1 MEWIRATELA
11 KIKGVSDRSVRKL
24 VTSGKYIGRKI
35 CQRYEV
41 LVSSIEQEW
50 QDEVNKLYST
60 EISTENFNTP
70 ISEKSK
76 KRALTKFDIVM
87 KWRAFC
93 VNYKGKKVDAIKE
106 FVSVYN
112 NMPNKNNQYE
122 NINNIAIS
130 TIMRWDRLLKE
141 NADNWKVLAPKYK
154 SQPNKDKFSEKE
166 KETVLKILL
175 SPNQP
180 NIGKAIKL
188 TKHLLLQQG
197 VTNLACE
204 MTYRRFIS
212 KYKQEHYDMWIF
224 AREGA
229 KALRDKVIPYIERDI
244 LKLNVGDVLIGDG
257 HRLAFEVINPFT
269 GKPCR
274 PTIAA
279 YQDWKSGAM
288 VGFEVML
295 EENTQCIASALRNS
309 IIALGKYPKF
319 VYQDNGKAYK
329 ADYFTADDDISGL
342 FIKLG
347 ITPIFAKPYNAK
359 AKPIERFFREMQDSF
374 ERILPSFVGSC
385 IDNKPAYKK
394 RNERF
399 HKEIHN
405 NYIPTMDEVINYITR
420 WMVNFHYAQPC
431 PNVEGLSI
439 GEVFDAGKG
448 NGIDISTLDDLMM
461 VNVIKN
467 IGRNGIRF
475 LKFDYYHE
483 SLYGLRTQV
492 VIKYSLFDLSY
503 IKVFT
508 MSGEF
513 LCTAERLAPIHPLA
527 NYTGEAKDVE
537 ELKQRIKQQKE
548 LEKQTVKQYLRE
560 LKKEKVYLPA
570 LNETDNVIYKPSKE
584 DKKLLI
590 ESLKEDEIQPEK
602 IVFHNKYERYD
613 YLKNKPDLSEDEQK
627 WVDNYEKSTE
637 YKLLYGVED

>member
-11 KIKGVSDRSVRKL
+11 KIKGVSDRAIRKAII
-24 VTSGKYIGRKI
+24 SGKYKGHKV

-41 LVSSIEQEW
+41 LVASVEEELQEKI
-50 QDEVNKLYST
+50 NNLYTLKTNNSNYG
-60 EISTENFNTP
+60 IP
-70 ISEKSK
+70 ISEKNK

-87 KWRAFC
+87 QWRKFC
-93 VNYKGKKVDAIKE
+93 INYKGKKVDAVKE

-112 NMPNKNNQYE
+112 TMTSKGTSYE
-122 NINNIAIS
+122 NLNKLGIS
-130 TIMRWDRLLKE
+130 TILRWDKTLKE
-141 NADNWKVLAPKYK
+141 NGDNWESLAPKYK
-154 SQPNKDKFSEKE
+154 PHSYNESFSEKE

-175 SPNQP
+175 NPNQP

-188 TKHLLLQQG
+188 TKHILSQQG
-197 VTNLACE
+197 ITKFASE
-204 MTYRRFIS
+204 MTYRRFVS
-212 KYKQEHYDMWIF
+212 KYKQEHYDMCVF

-229 KALRDKVIPYIERDI
+229 KALRDKVIPYIEKDI

-274 PTIAA
+274 PTITA

-309 IIALGKYPKF
+309 IITLGKYPKF

-329 ADYFTADDDISGL
+329 ADYFTDDNPTSGL

-374 ERILPSFVGSC
+374 ERILPSFVGSN

-394 RNERF
+394 RNEKF

-405 NYIPTMDEVINYITR
+405 KYIPTLNEVINYITR
-420 WMVNFHYAQPC
+420 WMLNFHYAQPC
-431 PNVEGLSI
+431 PNVEGLTI
-439 GEVFDAGKG
+439 GEVLEAGKG
-448 NGIDISTLDDLMM
+448 KGVDISALDDLMM
-461 VNVIKN
+461 VTVIKN

-475 LKFDYYHE
+475 LKSDYFHE
-483 SLYGLRTQV
+483 CLYGLKTQV
-492 VIKYSLFDLSY
+492 VIKYSLFDLSS
-503 IKVFT
+503 IKVYT
-508 MSGEF
+508 TKGEF
-513 LCTAERLAPIHPLA
+513 LCIADRLEPIHPLA

-537 ELKQRIKQQKE
+537 ELKQRLKQQKE
-548 LEKQTVKQYLRE
+548 LEKQTVKQYLKE
-560 LKKEKVYLPA
+560 LKREKVYLPL
-570 LNETDNVIYKPSKE
+570 LNEPEPVIYKTIE
-584 DKKLLI
+584 DKKLLL
-590 ESLKEDEIQPEK
+590 ESLKDEEIPPEK

-613 YLKNKPDLSEDEQK
+613 YLKDKQELTEEEHI
-627 WVDNYEKSTE
+627 WLENYKKSTE
-637 YKLLYGVED
+637 YKLLYGFED

>member
-11 KIKGVSDRSVRKL
+11 KIKGVSDRAIRKAI
-24 VTSGKYIGRKI
+24 TSGKYKAQKV

-41 LVSSIEQEW
+41 LVASLELEVQEKISNLFPTEVI
-50 QDEVNKLYST
+50 DE
-60 EISTENFNTP
+60 EFDIP
-70 ISEKSK
+70 ISEMNK

-87 KWRAFC
+87 KWRNFC
-93 VNYKGKKVDAIKE
+93 VNHKGKKVDAIKE
-106 FVSVYN
+106 FTTIYN
-112 NMPNKNNQYE
+112 TLGKKESSYGSLNKLGL
-122 NINNIAIS
+122 A
-130 TIMRWDRLLKE
+130 TIMRWDKALRE
-141 NADNWKVLAPKYK
+141 NGDNWKVLVPKYK
-154 SQPNKDKFSEKE
+154 SNPQKTRFSEKE
-166 KETVLKILL
+166 KETFLKILL
-175 SPNQP
+175 NPNQP
-180 NIGKAIKL
+180 NVGKAIKL
-188 TKHLLLQQG
+188 TKHLLAQQG
-197 VTNLACE
+197 VINFASE

-229 KALRDKVIPYIERDI
+229 KALRDKVVPYIERDI
-244 LKLNVGDVLIGDG
+244 FKLNVGDVLIGDG

-309 IIALGKYPKF
+309 IINLGKYPKF

-329 ADYFTADDDISGL
+329 ADYFIADDNVSGL

-394 RNERF
+394 RNEKF

-405 NYIPTMDEVINYITR
+405 NYIPTLDEVINYITR
-420 WMVNFHYAQPC
+420 WMLNFHYSQQC
-431 PNVEGLSI
+431 PNVEGLTI
-439 GEVFDAGKG
+439 GEVLEAGKG

-461 VNVIKN
+461 VENIKN

-475 LKFDYYHE
+475 LKSDYFHE
-483 SLYGLRTQV
+483 CLYGLRTQV
-492 VIKYSLFDLSY
+492 IIKYSLFDLSY
-503 IKVFT
+503 IKVYT
-508 MSGEF
+508 LDGEF
-513 LCTAERLAPIHPLA
+513 LCTAERLTPIHPLA
-527 NYTGEAKDVE
+527 NYMGEPKDVE
-537 ELKQRIKQQKE
+537 ELKQRLKQQKE
-548 LEKQTVKQYLRE
+548 FEKQTVKQYLKE
-560 LKKEKVYLPA
+560 LKREKVYLPT
-570 LNETDNVIYKPSKE
+570 LNEPENPIYKTVD
-584 DKKLLI
+584 DKKLLL
-590 ESLKEDEIQPEK
+590 ESLKDDEVPPEK
-602 IVFHNKYERYD
+602 IIFHNKYERYD
-613 YLKNKPDLSEDEQK
+613 YLKDKTEISEDDRIWLE
-627 WVDNYEKSTE
+627 NYKKSTE
-637 YKLLYGVED
+637 YKLLYGFEE

>member
-11 KIKGVSDRSVRKL
+11 KIKGVSDRAIRKAII
-24 VTSGKYIGRKI
+24 SGKYKGHKV

-41 LVSSIEQEW
+41 LVASVEEELQEKI
-50 QDEVNKLYST
+50 NNLYTPKTNNSDY
-60 EISTENFNTP
+60 EIP

-87 KWRAFC
+87 QWRKFC
-93 VNYKGKKVDAIKE
+93 INYKGKKVDAVKE

-112 NMPNKNNQYE
+112 TMTSKEFSYE
-122 NINNIAIS
+122 NLNKISIS
-130 TIMRWDRLLKE
+130 TILRWDKTLKE
-141 NADNWKVLAPKYK
+141 NGDNWESLAPKYK
-154 SQPNKDKFSEKE
+154 PHSYNESFSEKE

-175 SPNQP
+175 NPNQP

-188 TKHLLLQQG
+188 TKHILSQQG
-197 VTNLACE
+197 ITKFASE
-204 MTYRRFIS
+204 MTYRRFVS
-212 KYKQEHYDMWIF
+212 KYKQEHYDMWVF

-274 PTIAA
+274 PTITA

-309 IIALGKYPKF
+309 IITLGKYPKF

-329 ADYFTADDDISGL
+329 ADYFTDDNPASGL

-374 ERILPSFVGSC
+374 ERILPSFAGSN

-394 RNERF
+394 RNEKF

-405 NYIPTMDEVINYITR
+405 KYIPTLNEVINYITR
-420 WMVNFHYAQPC
+420 WMLNFHYAQPC
-431 PNVEGLSI
+431 PNVEGLTI
-439 GEVFDAGKG
+439 GEVLEAGKG
-448 NGIDISTLDDLMM
+448 KGVDISELDDLMM
-461 VNVIKN
+461 VTVIKN

-475 LKFDYYHE
+475 LKSDYFHE
-483 SLYGLRTQV
+483 CLYGLKTQV
-492 VIKYSLFDLSY
+492 VIKYSLFDLSS
-503 IKVFT
+503 IKVYT
-508 MSGEF
+508 TKGEF
-513 LCTAERLAPIHPLA
+513 LCIADRLEPIHPLA

-537 ELKQRIKQQKE
+537 ELKQRLKQQKE
-548 LEKQTVKQYLRE
+548 LEKQTVKRYLKE
-560 LKKEKVYLPA
+560 LKREKVYLPL
-570 LNETDNVIYKPSKE
+570 LNEPEPVIYKTIE
-584 DKKLLI
+584 DKKLLL
-590 ESLKEDEIQPEK
+590 ESLKDEEIPPEK

-613 YLKNKPDLSEDEQK
+613 YLKDKQELTKEEHI
-627 WVDNYEKSTE
+627 WLENYKKSTE
-637 YKLLYGVED
+637 YKLLYGFDD

>member
-11 KIKGVSDRSVRKL
+11 KIKGVSDRAIRKAI
-24 VTSGKYIGRKI
+24 TSGKYKAQKV

-41 LVSSIEQEW
+41 LVASLELEVQEKISNLFPTEVI
-50 QDEVNKLYST
+50 DE
-60 EISTENFNTP
+60 EFDIP
-70 ISEKSK
+70 ISEMNK

-87 KWRAFC
+87 KWRNFC
-93 VNYKGKKVDAIKE
+93 VNHKGKKVDAIKE
-106 FVSVYN
+106 FTTIYN
-112 NMPNKNNQYE
+112 TLGKKESSYGSLNKLGL
-122 NINNIAIS
+122 A
-130 TIMRWDRLLKE
+130 TIMRWDKALRE
-141 NADNWKVLAPKYK
+141 NGDNWKVLVPKYK
-154 SQPNKDKFSEKE
+154 SNPQKTRFSEKE
-166 KETVLKILL
+166 KETFLKILL
-175 SPNQP
+175 NPNQP
-180 NIGKAIKL
+180 NVGKAIKL
-188 TKHLLLQQG
+188 TKHLLAQQG
-197 VTNLACE
+197 VINFASE

-229 KALRDKVIPYIERDI
+229 KALRDKVVPYIERDI
-244 LKLNVGDVLIGDG
+244 FKLNVGDVLIGDG

-309 IIALGKYPKF
+309 IINLGKYPKF

-329 ADYFTADDDISGL
+329 ADYFIADDNVSGL

-394 RNERF
+394 RNEKF

-405 NYIPTMDEVINYITR
+405 NYIPTLDEVINYITR
-420 WMVNFHYAQPC
+420 WMLNFHYSQQC
-431 PNVEGLSI
+431 PNVEGLTI
-439 GEVFDAGKG
+439 GEVLEAGKG

-461 VNVIKN
+461 VENIKN

-475 LKFDYYHE
+475 LKSDYFHE
-483 SLYGLRTQV
+483 CLYGLRTQV
-492 VIKYSLFDLSY
+492 IIKYSLFDLSY
-503 IKVFT
+503 IKVYT
-508 MSGEF
+508 LDGEF
-513 LCTAERLAPIHPLA
+513 LCTAERLTPIHPLA
-527 NYTGEAKDVE
+527 NYMGEPKDVE
-537 ELKQRIKQQKE
+537 ELKQRLKQQKE
-548 LEKQTVKQYLRE
+548 LEKQTVKQYLKE
-560 LKKEKVYLPA
+560 LKREKVYLPT
-570 LNETDNVIYKPSKE
+570 LNEPENPIYKTVD
-584 DKKLLI
+584 DKKLLL
-590 ESLKEDEIQPEK
+590 ESLKDDEVPPKK
-602 IVFHNKYERYD
+602 IIFHNKYERYD
-613 YLKNKPDLSEDEQK
+613 YLKDKTEISEDDRIWLE
-627 WVDNYEKSTE
+627 NYKKSTE
-637 YKLLYGVED
+637 YKLLYGFEE

>member
-11 KIKGVSDRSVRKL
+11 KIKGVSDRAIRKAII
-24 VTSGKYIGRKI
+24 SGKYRGHKV

-41 LVSSIEQEW
+41 LVASVEEELQEKI
-50 QDEVNKLYST
+50 NNLYTPKTNNSDYK
-60 EISTENFNTP
+60 IP

-87 KWRAFC
+87 QWRKFC
-93 VNYKGKKVDAIKE
+93 INYKGKKVDAVKE

-112 NMPNKNNQYE
+112 TMTSKEFSYE
-122 NINNIAIS
+122 NLNKISIS
-130 TIMRWDRLLKE
+130 TILRWDKTLKE
-141 NADNWKVLAPKYK
+141 NGDNWESLAPKYK
-154 SQPNKDKFSEKE
+154 PHSYNESFSEKE

-175 SPNQP
+175 NPNQP

-188 TKHLLLQQG
+188 TKHILSQQG
-197 VTNLACE
+197 ITKFASE
-204 MTYRRFIS
+204 MTYRRFVS
-212 KYKQEHYDMWIF
+212 KYKQEHYDMWVF

-274 PTIAA
+274 PTITA

-309 IIALGKYPKF
+309 IITLGKYPKF

-329 ADYFTADDDISGL
+329 ADYFTDDNPASGL

-374 ERILPSFVGSC
+374 ERILPSFVGSN

-394 RNERF
+394 RNEKF

-405 NYIPTMDEVINYITR
+405 KYVPTLNEVINYITR
-420 WMVNFHYAQPC
+420 WMLNFHYAQPC

-439 GEVFDAGKG
+439 GEVLEAGKG
-448 NGIDISTLDDLMM
+448 KGVDISELDDLMM
-461 VNVIKN
+461 VTVIKN

-475 LKFDYYHE
+475 LKSDYFHE
-483 SLYGLRTQV
+483 CLYGLKTQV
-492 VIKYSLFDLSY
+492 VIKYSLFDLSS
-503 IKVFT
+503 IKVYT
-508 MSGEF
+508 TKGEF
-513 LCTAERLAPIHPLA
+513 LCIADRLEPIHPLA

-537 ELKQRIKQQKE
+537 ELKQRLKQQKE
-548 LEKQTVKQYLRE
+548 LEKQTVKQYLKE
-560 LKKEKVYLPA
+560 LKREKVYLP
-570 LNETDNVIYKPSKE
+570 LVNEQEPVIYKPIE
-584 DKKLLI
+584 DKKLLL
-590 ESLKEDEIQPEK
+590 ESLKDEEIPPEK

-613 YLKNKPDLSEDEQK
+613 YLKDKPELTEEEHI
-627 WVDNYEKSTE
+627 WLENYKKSAE
-637 YKLLYGVED
+637 YKLLYGLED

>member
-11 KIKGVSDRSVRKL
+11 KIKGVSDRAIRKAI
-24 VTSGKYIGRKI
+24 TSGKYKAQKV

-41 LVSSIEQEW
+41 LVASLELEVQEKISNLFPTEVI
-50 QDEVNKLYST
+50 DE
-60 EISTENFNTP
+60 EFDIP
-70 ISEKSK
+70 ISEMNK

-87 KWRAFC
+87 KWRNFC
-93 VNYKGKKVDAIKE
+93 VNHKGKKVDAIKE
-106 FVSVYN
+106 FTTIYN
-112 NMPNKNNQYE
+112 TLGKKESSYGSLNKLGL
-122 NINNIAIS
+122 A
-130 TIMRWDRLLKE
+130 TIMRWDKALRE
-141 NADNWKVLAPKYK
+141 NGDNWKVLVPKYK
-154 SQPNKDKFSEKE
+154 SNPQKTRFSEKE
-166 KETVLKILL
+166 KETFLKILL
-175 SPNQP
+175 NPNQP
-180 NIGKAIKL
+180 NVGKAIKL
-188 TKHLLLQQG
+188 TKHLLAQQG
-197 VTNLACE
+197 VINFASE

-229 KALRDKVIPYIERDI
+229 KALRDKVVPYIERDI
-244 LKLNVGDVLIGDG
+244 FKLNVGDVLIGDG

-309 IIALGKYPKF
+309 IINLGKYPKF

-329 ADYFTADDDISGL
+329 ADYFIADDNVSGL

-394 RNERF
+394 RNEKF

-405 NYIPTMDEVINYITR
+405 NYIPTLDEVINYITR
-420 WMVNFHYAQPC
+420 WMLNFHYSQQC
-431 PNVEGLSI
+431 PNVEGLTI
-439 GEVFDAGKG
+439 GEVLEAGKG

-461 VNVIKN
+461 VENIKN

-475 LKFDYYHE
+475 LKSDYFHE
-483 SLYGLRTQV
+483 CLYGLRTQV
-492 VIKYSLFDLSY
+492 IIKYSLFDLSY
-503 IKVFT
+503 IKVYT
-508 MSGEF
+508 LDGEF
-513 LCTAERLAPIHPLA
+513 LCTAERLTPIHPLA
-527 NYTGEAKDVE
+527 NYMGEPKDVE
-537 ELKQRIKQQKE
+537 ELKQRLKQQKE
-548 LEKQTVKQYLRE
+548 LEKQTVKQYLKE
-560 LKKEKVYLPA
+560 LKREKVYLPT
-570 LNETDNVIYKPSKE
+570 LNEPENPIYKTVD
-584 DKKLLI
+584 DKKLLL
-590 ESLKEDEIQPEK
+590 ESLKDDEVPPEK
-602 IVFHNKYERYD
+602 IIFHNKYERYD
-613 YLKNKPDLSEDEQK
+613 YLKDKTEISEDDRIWLE
-627 WVDNYEKSTE
+627 NYKKSTE
-637 YKLLYGVED
+637 YKLLYGFEE